1 MNSTALYLFSTVTIF
16 IFFAAAA
23 IFDLHG
29 PRSDSEHDLQSEP
42 KRAYEGRTHACADTE
57 FPCFITTARPAD
69 RPPLPEHL
77 RHIYFKKYL
86 YRDISRDI
94 PI

>member
-42 KRAYEGRTHACADTE
+42 KRAYEGGTHACADTE
-57 FPCFITTARPAD
+57 FPCFITTVRPAD
-69 RPPLPEHL
+69 RPPLPGHL
-77 RHIYFKKYL
+77 CQHLF
-86 YRDISRDI
+86 
-94 PI
+94 

>member
-16 IFFAAAA
+16 IFLAAAA

-42 KRAYEGRTHACADTE
+42 KRAYRGGTHACADTDVRG
-57 FPCFITTARPAD
+57 FIATLWPAD
-69 RPPLPEHL
+69 RPHLPGDGA
-77 RHIYFKKYL
+77 RI
-86 YRDISRDI
+86 
-94 PI
+94 